1 MGEDLLDH
9 RLLQDRRNDPQLA
22 AAVRA
27 VLHRQDVKEF
37 TARPLE
43 SDDHGAAAAE
53 YPLMAGRAKVELKLA
68 AVNRSSK
75 AGQQG
80 KF

>member
-1 MGEDLLDH
+1 MDETWGRVGKD
-9 RLLQDRRNDPQLA
+9 RLWP
-22 AAVRA
+22 
-27 VLHRQDVKEF
+27 
-37 TARPLE
+37 
-43 SDDHGAAAAE
+43 
-53 YPLMAGRAKVELKLA
+53 GRANAEFKLA

>member
-1 MGEDLLDH
+1 MMLLLLLTEAACLDQQH
-9 RLLQDRRNDPQLA
+9 RRTAYATSNGTGA
-22 AAVRA
+22 G
-27 VLHRQDVKEF
+27 VL
-37 TARPLE
+37 TANSGLVLWP
-43 SDDHGAAAAE
+43 
-53 YPLMAGRAKVELKLA
+53 GRVNVELKLA